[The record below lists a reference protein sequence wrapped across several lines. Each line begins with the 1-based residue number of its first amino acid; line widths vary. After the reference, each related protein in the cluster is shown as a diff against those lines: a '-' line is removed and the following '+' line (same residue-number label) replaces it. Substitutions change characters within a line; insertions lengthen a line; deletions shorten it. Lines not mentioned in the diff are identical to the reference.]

1 MSDFREDIKKSLLE
15 KRKLSDS
22 TLRTYS
28 SVLYNVADKLG
39 EKHLGV
45 FSEQKSKVLEYVTGL
60 EKPQTRKTILSALFV
75 LTGEKDYQDKMKE
88 DIDVV
93 NKHYSA
99 RKMDAKREE
108 KKIPFEQVKEINAKL
123 LREHQSSPYDRE
135 KLQNYVISMLCSG
148 EHISPRRLL
157 DWISMKTKNYDKKTE
172 NYILGN
178 KFYFNKYKTSR
189 LYGLQTI
196 DIPPNVKAMINKLKK
211 LNPPTSDYLLN
222 NRKGEPLTSSG
233 LNKLLTSI
241 YGFSVDMLRSIFLT
255 DEVYD
260 NDLLKKLEK
269 TAMEMGHSVEA
280 QKMFYVK
287 DNHE

>member
-1 MSDFREDIKKSLLE
+1 MYYKMSDFREEIKKALLE

-22 TLRTYS
+22 TLRTYA
-28 SVLYNVADKLG
+28 SVLYNVADKMD
-39 EKHLGV
+39 EKYLEV
-45 FSEQKSKVLEYVTGL
+45 FTKQKTKVLEYVNGL

-93 NKHYSA
+93 NKHYSN

-108 KKIPFEQVKEINAKL
+108 KKISFDRVKEINAKL
-123 LREHQSSPYDRE
+123 LQEHQASPYDRE
-135 KLQNYVISMLCSG
+135 KLQNYVITMLCSG
-148 EHISPRRLL
+148 EHVSPRRLL
-157 DWISMKTKNYDKKTE
+157 DWISMKTKNFDKKTD

-178 KFYFNKYKTSR
+178 KFYFNKYKTSK

-196 DIPPNVKAMINKLKK
+196 DIPSPVKAMINKLKK

-222 NRKGEPLTSSG
+222 SRKGEPLTSSG
-233 LNKLLTSI
+233 LNKILTSI

-260 NDLLKKLEK
+260 NDLLKK
-269 TAMEMGHSVEA
+269 
-280 QKMFYVK
+280 
-287 DNHE
+287 

>member
-1 MSDFREDIKKSLLE
+1 MSDFRDDIKKALLE

-22 TLRTYS
+22 TLRTYA
-28 SVLYNVADKLG
+28 SVLYNVADKMD
-39 EKHLGV
+39 EKYLGV
-45 FSEQKSKVLEYVTGL
+45 FTHQKAKVLEYVSQL

-75 LTGEKDYQDKMKE
+75 LTGEKTYQDRMKE

-93 NKHYSA
+93 NKHYST

-108 KKIPFEQVKEINAKL
+108 KKISFDAVKEINARL
-123 LREHQSSPYDRE
+123 LREHQGHPYDRE
-135 KLQNYVISMLCSG
+135 KLQNYVITMLCSG
-148 EHISPRRLL
+148 EHVSPRRLL
-157 DWISMKTKNYDKKTE
+157 DWISMKTKNYDKKTD

-178 KFYFNKYKTSR
+178 KFYFNKYKTAK

-196 DIPPNVKAMINKLKK
+196 DIPPAVKAMINKLKK
-211 LNPPTSDYLLN
+211 LNPPTSDFLLN
-222 NRKGEPLTSSG
+222 NRKGETLTSSG
-233 LNKLLTSI
+233 LNKILTSI

-269 TAMEMGHSVEA
+269 TASEMGHSLDA
-280 QKMFYVK
+280 QKIFYVK
-287 DNHE
+287 DNN

>member
-93 NKHYSA
+93 NKHYST

-287 DNHE
+287 DNRE

>member
-1 MSDFREDIKKSLLE
+1 MSDFREDIKKSLLN

-45 FSEQKSKVLEYVTGL
+45 FTEQKAKVLEYVTAL

-75 LTGEKDYQDKMKE
+75 MTGEKDYQDKMKE

-93 NKHYSA
+93 NKHYST

-108 KKIPFEQVKEINAKL
+108 KKIPFEEVKEINARL
-123 LREHQSSPYDRE
+123 LREHQASPYDRE

-196 DIPPNVKAMINKLKK
+196 DIPANVKAMINKLKK

-233 LNKLLTSI
+233 LNKILTSI

-269 TAMEMGHSVEA
+269 TASEMGHSVEA

-287 DNHE
+287 DNE

>member
-28 SVLYNVADKLG
+28 SVLFNVADKLG
-39 EKHLGV
+39 EKHLGI
-45 FSEQKSKVLEYVTGL
+45 FTEQKSKVLEYVNGL

-93 NKHYSA
+93 NKHYST

-108 KKIPFEQVKEINAKL
+108 KKIPFAEVKEINARL
-123 LREHQSSPYDRE
+123 LREHQASPYDRE
-135 KLQNYVISMLCSG
+135 KLQNYIISMLCSG

-157 DWISMKTKNYDKKTE
+157 DWISMKIKNYDKKTE

-178 KFYFNKYKTSR
+178 KFYFNKYKTSK

-196 DIPPNVKAMINKLKK
+196 EIPPAVKAMINKLKK

-233 LNKLLTSI
+233 LNKILTSI

-260 NDLLKKLEK
+260 DDLLKKLEK
-269 TAMEMGHSVEA
+269 TASEMGHSLAA

-287 DNHE
+287 DNN